1 MSNDKWICTK
11 DRLPVRVD
19 ADRYGRVLTWRLGLA
34 MIIKYDEVTPE
45 NASHWMPLP
54 KAPLVD
60 KCNCGKTVDIKN
72 LSDSFKYVGCDEKK

>member
-19 ADRYGRVLTWRLGLA
+19 ADQYGRVLTWRLGLA
-34 MIIKYDEVTPE
+34 MIIKHDEVTPE

-60 KCNCGKTVDIKN
+60 MC
-72 LSDSFKYVGCDEKK
+72 